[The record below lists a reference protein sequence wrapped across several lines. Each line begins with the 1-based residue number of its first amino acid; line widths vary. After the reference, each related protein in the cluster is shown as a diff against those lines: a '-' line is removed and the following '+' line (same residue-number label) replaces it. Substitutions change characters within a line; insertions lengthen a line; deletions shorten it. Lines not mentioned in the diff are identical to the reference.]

1 MYKGKFE
8 QNQTPATP
16 PAAGAPTPQ
25 QDAEV
30 TMPQRRPVTRD
41 AEQPPVRRSSE
52 PQRPSRP
59 ADPNR
64 PNPRRR
70 PPQRKKN
77 MIRIG
82 NMTCTKGSLAFYG
95 IYLALIL
102 IFFIVIAIAMGALK
116 DWLVSFQ
123 TAQPEAK
130 SQQVFRQLFAD
141 PDWDELYTLARPNE
155 AQSDAKD
162 VYEAYM
168 EEQIGDDKLSYIET
182 SAGLSGGKKYFVLH
196 GKKVVATFTLTADDP
211 NAQIPNWQLGSVE
224 VFFSRNLSYNI
235 MALPGQTVTVNGKE
249 LDDSYITRVT
259 STTAEKYLPQGEHG
273 FRTMEYTI
281 DGLMAKP
288 DVVVTDKDGNAVE
301 MTFDEVSG
309 TFMQTLPEMPEIAQD
324 EYDVVLGAAKAY
336 TEFMIV
342 GGTTGLRKY
351 FDSSSTI
358 YKTITG
364 GMIIRQDYYNYKFN
378 EEVITDYYKYRDGL
392 FSANIL
398 LVTEVNNKYGVKK
411 FEVDCTFIYQ
421 KVNGKWVVYDMLNV
435 KIQEKVEEVRLTF
448 QDAEGNILSSEL
460 VKSDITSLKLP
471 AITTPAGMVFDGWYE
486 QTMDDQGNVSNLT
499 KRFVPDENGSVS
511 LIGAEALHHMV
522 LVPQFKE
529 AE

>member
-8 QNQTPATP
+8 ENQTPATP
-16 PAAGAPTPQ
+16 PTAGTPAPQ
-25 QDAEV
+25 QE
-30 TMPQRRPVTRD
+30 TEGMMPQRRTAPQD
-41 AEQPPVRRSSE
+41 AEQHPVRRTADAQRPA
-52 PQRPSRP
+52 PQRRNAPK
-59 ADPNR
+59 
-64 PNPRRR
+64 
-70 PPQRKKN
+70 RKKT
-77 MIRIG
+77 MYRIG
-82 NMTCTKGSLAFYG
+82 NMTCTKGSLIFYG
-95 IYLALIL
+95 IYLALVL
-102 IFFIVIAIAMGALK
+102 IFFIGIAIAMGALK

-123 TAQPEAK
+123 AAQPEAK

-141 PDWDELYTLARPNE
+141 PDWDELYTLARPDE
-155 AQSDAKD
+155 TQSDAKD
-162 VYEAYM
+162 VYAAYM
-168 EEQIGDDKLSYIET
+168 EAQIGDDKLSYIET

-211 NAQIPNWQLGSVE
+211 KAQVPNWQLGSVE

-235 MALPGQTVTVNGKE
+235 ITLPDQIVTVNGKE
-249 LDDSYITRVT
+249 LDDSYIIRVT
-259 STTAEKYLPQGEHG
+259 STTAEKYLPKGEQG
-273 FRTMEYTI
+273 FRLVEYKI

-288 DVVVTDKDGNAVE
+288 EVVVTGKDGNAAE

-309 TFMQTLPEMPEIAQD
+309 TFAQVLPEAPSIAQD

-351 FDSSSTI
+351 FNSSSDI

-378 EEVITDYYKYRDGL
+378 EEVVTDYYKYRDGL

-448 QDAEGNILSSEL
+448 KDAEGNVLSSEL
-460 VKSDITSLKLP
+460 VKSNITSLKLP
-471 AITTPAGMVFDGWYE
+471 AITAPAGQVFDGWYE
-486 QTMDDQGNVSNLT
+486 QTLDDQGNVSSL
-499 KRFVPDENGSVS
+499 KKQFVPDASGNVS
-511 LIGAEALHHMV
+511 LVGADPLHPMV

>member
-1 MYKGKFE
+1 MYKGKYE
-8 QNQTPATP
+8 PNQTPATP
-16 PAAGAPTPQ
+16 PAAGAPEKRET
-25 QDAEV
+25 AEV
-30 TMPQRRPVTRD
+30 EVTQNAPQRTHAPQHTAQPPQRRRPDAQRSTDPQKPAPQRRP
-41 AEQPPVRRSSE
+41 A
-52 PQRPSRP
+52 
-59 ADPNR
+59 
-64 PNPRRR
+64 
-70 PPQRKKN
+70 PQRKRKQAVTRGT
-77 MIRIG
+77 IV
-82 NMTCTKGSLAFYG
+82 FYG
-95 IYLALIL
+95 IYLALVL
-102 IFFIVIAIAMGALK
+102 IFFISIAFAMGALK
-116 DWLVSFQ
+116 DWLISFQ
-123 TAQPEAK
+123 AAQPEAK

-141 PDWDELYTLARPNE
+141 PDWDDLYTLARPNE
-155 AQSDAKD
+155 TQSDAKD
-162 VYEAYM
+162 VYAAYM
-168 EEQIGDDKLSYIET
+168 EEQIGDDTLSYIET

-196 GKKVVATFTLTADDP
+196 GKKVIATFTLTADDP

-235 MALPGQTVTVNGKE
+235 ITLPEYTVTVNGKE
-249 LDDSYITRVT
+249 LDESYIVRAT
-259 STTAEKYLPQGEHG
+259 STTAEKYLPKGEQG
-273 FRTMEYTI
+273 FRLNEYKI

-288 DVVVTDKDGNAVE
+288 EVVVTDKAGNAAE

-309 TFMQTLPEMPEIAQD
+309 TFAQVLPEAPTIAQD

-351 FDSSSTI
+351 FSTSSDI

-378 EEVITDYYKYRDGL
+378 EEVISDYYKYHDGL

-435 KIQEKVEEVRLTF
+435 KIQEKVEDVRLTF
-448 QDAEGNILSSEL
+448 KDAEGNVLSSEMI
-460 VKSDITSLKLP
+460 KSDVTSLKLP
-471 AITTPAGMVFDGWYE
+471 AVTAPAGQVFDGWYK
-486 QTMDDQGNVSNLT
+486 QTLDDQGNVHL
-499 KRFVPDENGSVS
+499 KKQFVPDENGNVS
-511 LIGAEALHHMV
+511 LVGADPLHPMV